1 MFLLCIIYE
10 SIARRLG
17 VKVRLTATSVHNFIS
32 WSSSWPENKY
42 KNPTCYLID
51 IASNGAMRKATIC
64 PVTKKLPEH
73 YKGSCLPDVSI
84 LLIIL
89 ITLYFALF
97 YFNPVN
103 TNEYRNDT
111 NIYSLKPRSLQNKYC
126 ISF

>member
-32 WSSSWPENKY
+32 WSASWPENKY

-73 YKGSCLPDVSI
+73 YKGSCLPDVNI
-84 LLIIL
+84 LLI
-89 ITLYFALF
+89 TLF
-97 YFNPVN
+97 YILHYYNFTLLIPMS
-103 TNEYRNDT
+103 
-111 NIYSLKPRSLQNKYC
+111 IYSIKPRFLQHKYF
-126 ISF
+126 I